1 MILIG
6 ILRGIKRKYVT
17 IELYNGKKHEPFL
30 YLMTPTRLKYKI
42 YSNEN
47 IKSWGKVT
55 NLVNLSTVFL
65 MLTVVIR
72 FDVF

>member
-1 MILIG
+1 
-6 ILRGIKRKYVT
+6 
-17 IELYNGKKHEPFL
+17 
-30 YLMTPTRLKYKI
+30 MTPTKLKYKI
-42 YSNEN
+42 YCNEN

-72 FDVF
+72 FDVFLKKYVLCFCQKIFYGQ